1 MIKKKKTKAIPIE
14 NVHKEKHTTSGAS
27 LGACRNAKRSE
38 RRGETRQTPT
48 HGQTLSTTESILSLS
63 LKLEF

>member
-38 RRGETRQTPT
+38 RRGETRQTQLMAKPL
-48 HGQTLSTTESILSLS
+48 QLQNLY
-63 LKLEF
+63 